1 MGERTPV
8 ATLDGPASARLAVA
22 EAVTNI
28 LASPVQSLT
37 DIKLSANWM
46 CAAGYSGDDAVLYDT
61 VKAVGLEFCPA
72 LGMTIP
78 VGKDSMSMRT
88 QWDEGGEAKAV
99 TAPVSLIVSA
109 FAPVGDAR
117 QTLTPELARDEA
129 TSLLLIDLGRG
140 HNRLGGSVLAQ
151 TYGQLGSAV
160 PDVSADDVSRLFSA
174 INALKAEGLIKA
186 YHDRSDGGLLVT
198 LLEMAFAARCGLNV
212 QIDTDVDSAAA
223 SLFSE
228 EIGVVIQ
235 VADSDLGRVNAVLAQ
250 HQLDALTS
258 NVAKP
263 RLDER
268 VVVNTAS
275 FELIDSRRGA
285 LQQLWAQ
292 NSYAIQRDRDNA
304 ECADQEY
311 ADILAD
317 NPGLSASLSFDA
329 ADDVAAPMI
338 ATGVRPKV
346 AILREQGVNGQAEMA
361 AAFDR
366 AGFEAIDVHMSD
378 LKSGRRQLAEFKGLA
393 ACGGFSYGDV
403 LGAGEGWAKGVLFDP
418 AMSDQFQAFFER
430 DDSFALGVCNGC
442 QMLSALAP
450 LIPGTEHW
458 PRFARN
464 LSEQYEARLVRVRV
478 EKSSSILMAGME
490 GSELPIVVAHGEGRA
505 QFASSDAISAVE
517 TSDRVSLRYVDNVG
531 QQTQAFPANPNG
543 SPNGITGLC
552 NADGRINIMMPHP
565 ERVFR
570 TVQMSWAP
578 SDWPEDSGW
587 MRLFRNARVWVN

>member
-1 MGERTPV
+1 
-8 ATLDGPASARLAVA
+8 
-22 EAVTNI
+22 
-28 LASPVQSLT
+28 
-37 DIKLSANWM
+37 
-46 CAAGYSGDDAVLYDT
+46 
-61 VKAVGLEFCPA
+61 
-72 LGMTIP
+72 
-78 VGKDSMSMRT
+78 
-88 QWDEGGEAKAV
+88 
-99 TAPVSLIVSA
+99 
-109 FAPVGDAR
+109 
-117 QTLTPELARDEA
+117 
-129 TSLLLIDLGRG
+129 
-140 HNRLGGSVLAQ
+140 
-151 TYGQLGSAV
+151 
-160 PDVSADDVSRLFSA
+160 
-174 INALKAEGLIKA
+174 
-186 YHDRSDGGLLVT
+186 
-198 LLEMAFAARCGLNV
+198 
-212 QIDTDVDSAAA
+212 
-223 SLFSE
+223 
-228 EIGVVIQ
+228 
-235 VADSDLGRVNAVLAQ
+235 
-250 HQLDALTS
+250 LDALTS
-258 NVAKP
+258 IVAKP

-292 NSYAIQRDRDNA
+292 NSFVIQRDRDNA

-311 ADILAD
+311 GDIVAP
-317 NPGLSASLSFDA
+317 NPGLSASLSFSA
-329 ADDVAAPMI
+329 SEDVAAPMI
-338 ATGVRPKV
+338 ATGVRPKI

-366 AGFEAIDVHMSD
+366 AGFESIDVHMSD

-403 LGAGEGWAKGVLFDP
+403 LGAGEGWAKGVLFDA

-464 LSEQYEARLVRVRV
+464 VSEQYEARLVRVRV

-505 QFASSDAISAVE
+505 QFRDSASAAQLE
-517 TSDRVSLRYVDNVG
+517 NAGRVSMRYIDNHG
-531 QQTQAFPANPNG
+531 QQTEAFPANPNG
-543 SPNGITGLC
+543 SLNGITGLC
-552 NADGRINIMMPHP
+552 NADGSVNIMMPHP

-578 SDWPEDSGW
+578 KEWPEDSGW